1 MRNNKIRKIYEV
13 INENGR
19 GLNLHEIKA
28 MTGIG
33 NGYNST
39 TIDTIPVTTTNHKSE
54 KIYDVVTNIKGKVN
68 LHQIKAQTGAGN
80 GHKHSNI
87 VDIINN
93 ISNDIAEACSH
104 KSHKINEVLNN
115 SRNLNLHE
123 IKALTGAGSGYRQ

>member
-39 TIDTIPVTTTNHKSE
+39 TIDTIPVTTT
-54 KIYDVVTNIKGKVN
+54 
-68 LHQIKAQTGAGN
+68 GAGN

-87 VDIINN
+87 VDVINN